1 MTLKQI
7 YIINLAL
14 DCLSWVEEMTLLPI
28 ILHTWETWFRW
39 FELDQTWKGI
49 SYHPASMIHTILCK
63 LAWAWSIIP
72 AVIPKDLHEII
83 IVGTHTSVV
92 TNSYVVSLKT
102 YSITWTLE
110 NNLLSPLSVM
120 NLGKESITLARGP
133 LFMYNT
139 KRLLILHCSF
149 SIF

>member
-1 MTLKQI
+1 MFRVVPMTLKQI

-102 YSITWTLE
+102 YSITGNSSWFSKYSTSYDWWCHEPWKIIYYHHLVLWTLE
-110 NNLLSPLSVM
+110 RNLLP
-120 NLGKESITLARGP
+120 
-133 LFMYNT
+133 
-139 KRLLILHCSF
+139 
-149 SIF
+149 